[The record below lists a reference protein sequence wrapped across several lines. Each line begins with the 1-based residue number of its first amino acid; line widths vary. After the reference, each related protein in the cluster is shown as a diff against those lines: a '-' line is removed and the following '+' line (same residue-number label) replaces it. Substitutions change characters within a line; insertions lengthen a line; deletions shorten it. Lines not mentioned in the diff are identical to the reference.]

1 MSTKTLKKRIALVA
15 VSALSVGLLTVAP
28 SPVANATND
37 NGALTV
43 NDIRI
48 VSQAAGTTLAAGVCA
63 VDSVASS
70 QVLGAAAIGSTAT
83 TISVGAKLEFRT
95 GTNGLGTL
103 VISGPAEWAGQ
114 PVSTSDLTSIAAGP
128 VGVAATISSTKKSVT
143 VADDAASMILVATG
157 AGAVTVSV
165 YNAATAATGTLVKS
179 FGITVVASCAG
190 ADAVSVSNSILAVS
204 NSAATQATS
213 TSTDATLTYAEQDYG
228 STVYINVLLRDGF
241 KANLATDV
249 VLQASGTNGALV
261 GVGTAG
267 ISSNGVAA
275 TKASSSQAVAVYV
288 SQDTT
293 TNPGKALTT
302 TVTVSAN
309 GTVIGTKTITILGLA
324 ASISVPQADVKY
336 GTGTSQT
343 TTTNQFKFIVR
354 DDAGNRLEMAPAATG
369 AIGGTKYA
377 TTSGVTAVTTVGLR
391 DTSYRSPLD
400 NSGAGDG
407 AGTFTCS
414 STVSGSQSVTLGF
427 YNAALVLVKS
437 NAFTVTCSIGGINT
451 FSVSTDKA
459 TYSPGEIAT
468 LTISGKDALGG
479 AVSDATTM
487 GAGYVN
493 LSMPGMT
500 LIGAAATSA
509 DTFTAG
515 VKTYKF
521 RVDQA
526 EGSFV
531 GQAQPTATTDDA
543 AKTVSY
549 SIKSSSTAVT
559 NADVLKSIVALIAS
573 INKQIQ
579 ALQKLILARR

>member
-48 VSQAAGTTLAAGVCA
+48 VNPTAGTTLAAGVCA

-70 QVLGAAAIGSTAT
+70 QVLGADAIGSTAT
-83 TISVGAKLEFRT
+83 TISVGSKLEFRT

-114 PVSTSDLTSIAAGP
+114 PVSTADNTLIAAGP
-128 VGVAATISSTKKSVT
+128 VGTAATVSSTKKSVT
-143 VADDAASMILVATG
+143 IADDAASMFLVATG

-165 YNAATAATGTLVKS
+165 YNAATAAGTLVKS
-179 FGITVVASCAG
+179 FGISVVASCAG
-190 ADAVSVSNSILAVS
+190 ADAVSVSNSILAL
-204 NSAATQATS
+204 NNADAQATS
-213 TSTDATLTYAEQDYG
+213 TSTDRTMDYADVDYG

-261 GVGTAG
+261 GVDAAG
-267 ISSNGVAA
+267 ISSNGVGA
-275 TKASSSQAVAVYV
+275 TKASSSQTVSIFV

-336 GTGTSQT
+336 GTGSAQT

-369 AIGGTKYA
+369 ATGGTKYA
-377 TTSGVTAVTTVGLR
+377 TTSGVTAVTTAGLR
-391 DTSYRSPLD
+391 GTSYRSPLD
-400 NSGAGDG
+400 NSGNGDG

-437 NAFTVTCSIGGINT
+437 NAFTVNCSVGGINT

-549 SIKSSSTAVT
+549 SIKSQSGSVT
-559 NADVLKSIVALIAS
+559 NAEVLKSIVALIAS

-579 ALQKLILARR
+579 ALQKLILKR

>member
-15 VSALSVGLLTVAP
+15 VSALSVGLLTVVS
-28 SPVANATND
+28 SPVANATN
-37 NGALTV
+37 NNTALTV

-48 VSQAAGTTLAAGVCA
+48 ISQTAGTTLAAGVCA

-114 PVSTSDLTSIAAGP
+114 PVSTSGLVNIAAGP
-128 VGVAATISSTKKSVT
+128 VGTAATISSDKKSVT

-179 FGITVVASCAG
+179 FGISVVASCAG
-190 ADAVSVSNSILAVS
+190 ADAVSVSNSILAV
-204 NSAATQATS
+204 NNADAQASS
-213 TSTDATLTYAEQDYG
+213 TSTDATLSYADQDYG

-261 GVGTAG
+261 GIDAAG

-275 TKASSSQAVAVYV
+275 TKASSSQTVSIYV

-324 ASISVPQADVKY
+324 ASIDVPQADVKY
-336 GTGTSQT
+336 GTGSSQS
-343 TTTNQFKFIVR
+343 TTTNQFKFIVK
-354 DDAGNRLEMAPAATG
+354 DNAGNRLQLAPAATG
-369 AIGGTKYA
+369 AIGGTKYTA
-377 TTSGVTAVTTVGLR
+377 NGAVTAVTTVGLR

-414 STVSGSQSVTLGF
+414 STVSGSQSVTIGF
-427 YNAALVLVKS
+427 YNTALVLVKS
-437 NAFTVTCSIGGINT
+437 NAFNVNCSVGGINT
-451 FSVSTDKA
+451 FTVSTDKA

-468 LTISGKDALGG
+468 LTISGKDALGA
-479 AVSDATTM
+479 AVSDTTTM

-549 SIKSSSTAVT
+549 NIKSSTATVS

-579 ALQKLILARR
+579 ALQKLILKR

>member
-15 VSALSVGLLTVAP
+15 VSALSVGLLTVVS
-28 SPVANATND
+28 SPVANANPD
-37 NGALTV
+37 NGPLTV

-48 VSQAAGTTLAAGVCA
+48 ISQTAGTNLAAGVCA

-114 PVSTSDLTSIAAGP
+114 PVSTSGLTDIAAGP
-128 VGVAATISSTKKSVT
+128 VGTVATISADKKSVT

-190 ADAVSVSNSILAVS
+190 ADAVSVSNSILAV
-204 NSAATQATS
+204 NNADAQATS
-213 TSTDATLTYAEQDYG
+213 TSTDRTMDYADVEYG

-249 VLQASGTNGALV
+249 VLQASGTNGAIV
-261 GVGTAG
+261 GVDQAG

-275 TKASSSQAVAVYV
+275 TKASSSQTVSIFV

-324 ASISVPQADVKY
+324 ASIEVPQADVKY
-336 GTGTSQT
+336 GLGSGSQS
-343 TTTNQFKFIVR
+343 TTTNQFKFIVK
-354 DDAGNRLEMAPAATG
+354 DNAGNRLELAPAATG
-369 AIGGTKYA
+369 AIAGTKYDPA
-377 TTSGVTAVTTVGLR
+377 SGVTAVTTAGLR
-391 DTSYRSPLD
+391 ATSYRSPLD

-414 STVSGSQSVTLGF
+414 STVSGSQSVTVGF
-427 YNAALVLVKS
+427 YNPALVLVKS
-437 NAFTVTCSIGGINT
+437 NAFTVNCSVGGINT

-468 LTISGKDALGG
+468 LTIKGSDALGKP
-479 AVSDATTM
+479 VSDTTTM

-500 LIGAAATSA
+500 LIGAAASSA

-543 AKTVSY
+543 AKTVAY
-549 SIKSSSTAVT
+549 TIKSSTATVS
-559 NADVLKSIVALIAS
+559 NADVLKSIVSLIAS
-573 INKQIQ
+573 INKQIR
-579 ALQKLILARR
+579 ALQKLILKR

>member
-15 VSALSVGLLTVAP
+15 VSALSVGLLTVVS
-28 SPVANATND
+28 SPVANATN
-37 NGALTV
+37 NNTALTV

-48 VSQAAGTTLAAGVCA
+48 ISQTAGTTLAAGVCA

-114 PVSTSDLTSIAAGP
+114 PVSTSGLVNIAAGP
-128 VGVAATISSTKKSVT
+128 VGTAATISSDKKSVT

-179 FGITVVASCAG
+179 FGISVVASCAG
-190 ADAVSVSNSILAVS
+190 ADAVSVSNSILAV
-204 NSAATQATS
+204 NNADAQASS
-213 TSTDATLTYAEQDYG
+213 TSTDATLSYADQDYG

-241 KANLATDV
+241 KASLATDV
-249 VLQASGTNGALV
+249 VLQASGTNGAIV
-261 GVGTAG
+261 GVDAAG

-275 TKASSSQAVAVYV
+275 TKASSSQTVSIYV

-324 ASISVPQADVKY
+324 ASIDVPQADVKY
-336 GTGTSQT
+336 GTGSSQS
-343 TTTNQFKFIVR
+343 TTTNQFKFIVK
-354 DDAGNRLEMAPAATG
+354 DNAGNRLQLAPAATG
-369 AIGGTKYA
+369 AIGGTKYTA
-377 TTSGVTAVTTVGLR
+377 NGAVTAVTTVGLR

-414 STVSGSQSVTLGF
+414 STVSGSQSVTIGF
-427 YNAALVLVKS
+427 YNTALVLVKS
-437 NAFTVTCSIGGINT
+437 NAFNVNCSVGGINT
-451 FSVSTDKA
+451 FTVSTDKA

-468 LTISGKDALGG
+468 LTISGKDALGA
-479 AVSDATTM
+479 AVSDTTTM

-549 SIKSSSTAVT
+549 NIKSSTATVS

>member
-1 MSTKTLKKRIALVA
+1 MSTKTLRKRIALVA
-15 VSALSVGLLTVAP
+15 VSALGAGLLSVVSIP
-28 SPVANATND
+28 SANAD
-37 NGALTV
+37 NNTTAITV

-48 VSQAAGTTLAAGVCA
+48 ATQTAGTNLAAGVCA
-63 VDSVASS
+63 IDSVSSS
-70 QVLGAAAIGSTAT
+70 QALGALGTGGTAT
-83 TISVGAKLEFRT
+83 TITVGAKLEFRT
-95 GTNGLGTL
+95 GTNGLGSL
-103 VISGPAEWAGQ
+103 VISGPATWAGQ
-114 PVSTSDLTSIAAGP
+114 PVSTSGLTNLASQATVSADAKTVGFADNAASALLVASG
-128 VGVAATISSTKKSVT
+128 VGTVT
-143 VADDAASMILVATG
+143 VTA
-157 AGAVTVSV
+157 
-165 YNAATAATGTLVKS
+165 YNAATPAAATAAVKT
-179 FGITVVASCAG
+179 FGINVVASCAG
-190 ADAVSVSNSILAVS
+190 ADAASVSNSILAV
-204 NSAATQATS
+204 NNADAQAAS
-213 TSTDATLTYAEQDYG
+213 TSTDATLAYADQDYG

-241 KANLATDV
+241 KASLATDV

-261 GVGTAG
+261 GIDAAG

-275 TKASSSQAVAVYV
+275 TKASSSQSVSVFV

-309 GTVIGTKTITILGLA
+309 GTVIGTKTITILGLPS
-324 ASISVPQADVKY
+324 SISVPQADVKY

-343 TTTNQFKFIVR
+343 TTTNQFKFIVK
-354 DDAGNRLEMAPAATG
+354 DDAGNRLELAPAATG

-377 TTSGVTAVTTVGLR
+377 TTSGVSAVTTAGLR
-391 DTSYRSPLD
+391 GTSYRSPLE

-414 STVSGSQSVTLGF
+414 STVSGSQSVTIGF

-437 NAFTVTCSIGGINT
+437 NAFTVNCSIGGINT

-468 LTISGKDALGG
+468 LTISGKDALGA

>member
-1 MSTKTLKKRIALVA
+1 MSTKTLKKRIALAA
-15 VSALSVGLLTVAP
+15 VSALGAGLLSVVSIP
-28 SPVANATND
+28 SANAAINTT
-37 NGALTV
+37 AITLS
-43 NDIRI
+43 DIRI
-48 VSQAAGTTLAAGVCA
+48 STQTAGTNLAAGVCA
-63 VDSVASS
+63 IDSLASNNANLAVA
-70 QVLGAAAIGSTAT
+70 STAT
-83 TISVGAKLEFRT
+83 TIAVGAKLQFVT
-95 GTNGLGTL
+95 GTNGLGSL
-103 VISGPAEWAGQ
+103 VISGPAIWAGQ
-114 PVSTSDLTSIAAGP
+114 PVSTSDLTGLAHL
-128 VGVAATISSTKKSVT
+128 ATISADSKT
-143 VADDAASMILVATG
+143 VGFTDNAASAILVATG
-157 AGAVTVSV
+157 VGAVTVSA
-165 YNAATAATGTLVKS
+165 YNAATPAAATAVVET

-190 ADAVSVSNSILAVS
+190 ADAVSVSNSILAVGAS
-204 NSAATQATS
+204 DAQASS
-213 TSTDATLTYAEQDYG
+213 TTLDATLGYTDQDYG

-241 KANLATDV
+241 KANLATAV
-249 VLQASGTNGALV
+249 VLQATATNGALV
-261 GVGTAG
+261 GIDAAG
-267 ISSNGVAA
+267 ISSTGTVVSVGG
-275 TKASSSQAVAVYV
+275 SSSANAVYV

-302 TVTVSAN
+302 TVTVTAN

-324 ASISVPQADVKY
+324 ASIDVPQADVTY
-336 GTGTSQT
+336 GTGASQS
-343 TTTNQFKFIVR
+343 TTTNQFKFVVK
-354 DDAGNRLEMAPAATG
+354 DNAGNRLEIAPAATG
-369 AIGGTKYA
+369 ATGGTKYA
-377 TTSGVTAVTTVGLR
+377 TTSGLSAVTTAGLR
-391 DTSYRSPLD
+391 GTSYRSPLD

-414 STVSGSQSVTLGF
+414 STVSGSQSVTIGF
-427 YNAALVLVKS
+427 YNAALTLVKS
-437 NAFTVTCSIGGINT
+437 NAFNVNCSVGGINT
-451 FSVSTDKA
+451 FTVSTDKA
-459 TYSPGEIAT
+459 VYAPGEIAT
-468 LTISGKDALGG
+468 LTITGKDALG
-479 AVSDATTM
+479 APVANATTM

-509 DTFTAG
+509 DAFTAG

-549 SIKSSSTAVT
+549 SVKSSSTAVT

>member
-15 VSALSVGLLTVAP
+15 VSALSVGLLTVVS
-28 SPVANATND
+28 SPVANANPD
-37 NGALTV
+37 NGPLTV

-48 VSQAAGTTLAAGVCA
+48 ISQTAGTNLAAGVCA

-114 PVSTSDLTSIAAGP
+114 PVSTSGLTDIAAGP
-128 VGVAATISSTKKSVT
+128 EGTVATISADKKSVT

-190 ADAVSVSNSILAVS
+190 ADAVSVSNSILAV
-204 NSAATQATS
+204 NNADAQATS
-213 TSTDATLTYAEQDYG
+213 TSTDRTMDYADVEYG

-249 VLQASGTNGALV
+249 VLQASGTNGAIV
-261 GVGTAG
+261 GVDQAG

-275 TKASSSQAVAVYV
+275 TKASSSQTVSIFV

-324 ASISVPQADVKY
+324 ASIEVPQADVKY
-336 GTGTSQT
+336 GLGSGSQS
-343 TTTNQFKFIVR
+343 TTTNQFKFIVK
-354 DDAGNRLEMAPAATG
+354 DNAGNRLELAPAATG
-369 AIGGTKYA
+369 AIAGTKYDPA
-377 TTSGVTAVTTVGLR
+377 SGVTAVTTAGLR
-391 DTSYRSPLD
+391 ATSYRSPLD

-414 STVSGSQSVTLGF
+414 STVSGSQSVTVGF
-427 YNAALVLVKS
+427 YNPALVLVKS
-437 NAFTVTCSIGGINT
+437 NAFTVNCSVGGINT

-468 LTISGKDALGG
+468 LTIKGSDALGKP
-479 AVSDATTM
+479 VSDTTTM

-500 LIGAAATSA
+500 LIGAAASSA

-543 AKTVSY
+543 AKTVAY
-549 SIKSSSTAVT
+549 TIKSSTATVS
-559 NADVLKSIVALIAS
+559 NADVLKSIVSLIAS
-573 INKQIQ
+573 INKQIR
-579 ALQKLILARR
+579 ALQKLILKR

>member
-1 MSTKTLKKRIALVA
+1 MSTKTLRKRIALAA
-15 VSALSVGLLTVAP
+15 VSALGAGLLSVVSIP
-28 SPVANATND
+28 SANAD
-37 NGALTV
+37 NNTTAITKS
-43 NDIRI
+43 DIRI
-48 VSQAAGTTLAAGVCA
+48 GTQTAGTNLAAGVCA
-63 VDSVASS
+63 IDPTASDNTY
-70 QVLGAAAIGSTAT
+70 AAVSSTAT
-83 TISVGAKLEFRT
+83 TIAVGAKLQFIT
-95 GTNGLGTL
+95 GTNGLGSL
-103 VISGPAEWAGQ
+103 VISGPATWAGQ
-114 PVSTSDLTSIAAGP
+114 PVSTSGLTNLASQ
-128 VGVAATISSTKKSVT
+128 ATISSDLKT
-143 VADDAASMILVATG
+143 VGFADNLASAILVATG
-157 AGAVTVSV
+157 TGVVTVSA
-165 YNAATAATGTLVKS
+165 YNAATPAAATAVVET

-190 ADAVSVSNSILAVS
+190 ADAVSVANSVLAI
-204 NSAATQATS
+204 NNADAQATA
-213 TSTDATLTYAEQDYG
+213 TSTDATLAYADQDYG

-249 VLQASGTNGALV
+249 VLQATGTNGALV
-261 GVGTAG
+261 GIDAAG
-267 ISSNGVAA
+267 ISSTGVAA
-275 TKASSSQAVAVYV
+275 TKGSSSQTVSVFV

-324 ASISVPQADVKY
+324 ASIEVPQADVKY

-343 TTTNQFKFIVR
+343 TTTNQFKFIVK
-354 DDAGNRLEMAPAATG
+354 DNAGNRLELAPAATG
-369 AIGGTKYA
+369 AIGGTTYA
-377 TTSGVTAVTTVGLR
+377 TTSGVSAVTTAGLR
-391 DTSYRSPLD
+391 GTSYRSPLD

-427 YNAALVLVKS
+427 YNTALVLVKS
-437 NAFTVTCSIGGINT
+437 NPFTVNCSIGGINT

-459 TYSPGEIAT
+459 TYAPGEIAT
-468 LTISGKDALGG
+468 LSIKGLDVLGKPVADN
-479 AVSDATTM
+479 TTM

-549 SIKSSSTAVT
+549 TIKSAAGTVT
-559 NADVLKSIVALIAS
+559 NAEVLKSIVSLIAS

-579 ALQKLILARR
+579 ALQKLILRR

>member
-15 VSALSVGLLTVAP
+15 VSALSVGLLTVVS
-28 SPVANATND
+28 SPVANANPD
-37 NGALTV
+37 NGPLTV

-48 VSQAAGTTLAAGVCA
+48 ISQTAGTNLAAGVCA

-114 PVSTSDLTSIAAGP
+114 PVSTSGLTDIAAGP
-128 VGVAATISSTKKSVT
+128 VGTVATISADKKSVT

-165 YNAATAATGTLVKS
+165 YDAATAATGTLVKS

-190 ADAVSVSNSILAVS
+190 ADAVSVSNSILAV
-204 NSAATQATS
+204 NNADAQATS
-213 TSTDATLTYAEQDYG
+213 TSTDRTMDYADVEYG

-249 VLQASGTNGALV
+249 VLQASGTNGAIV
-261 GVGTAG
+261 GVDQAG

-275 TKASSSQAVAVYV
+275 TKASSSQTVSIFV

-324 ASISVPQADVKY
+324 ASIEVPQADVKY
-336 GTGTSQT
+336 GLGSGSQS
-343 TTTNQFKFIVR
+343 TTTNQFKFIVK
-354 DDAGNRLEMAPAATG
+354 DNAGNRLELAPAATG
-369 AIGGTKYA
+369 AIAGTKYDPA
-377 TTSGVTAVTTVGLR
+377 SGVTAVTTAGLR
-391 DTSYRSPLD
+391 ATSYRSPLD

-414 STVSGSQSVTLGF
+414 STVSGSQSVTVGF
-427 YNAALVLVKS
+427 YNPALVLVKS
-437 NAFTVTCSIGGINT
+437 NAFTVNCSVGGINT

-468 LTISGKDALGG
+468 LTIKGSDALGKP
-479 AVSDATTM
+479 VSDTTTM

-500 LIGAAATSA
+500 LIGAAASSA

-543 AKTVSY
+543 AKTVAY
-549 SIKSSSTAVT
+549 TIKSSTATVS
-559 NADVLKSIVALIAS
+559 NADVLKSIVSLIAS
-573 INKQIQ
+573 INKQIR
-579 ALQKLILARR
+579 ALQKLILKR